1 MTMKI
6 EEKFTVTT
14 SRKEHPNAKKYP
26 GRASMEFGSALQ
38 TFLSDLDASERGLF
52 QKGELVFEEEIA
64 AEFFD
69 GILVGDVVGL
79 GVLRGFD
86 EQPCAYKMKILSIDR
101 DADTMH
107 MRNVT
112 WEDEKRRPDYK
123 GDEATATFEEFS
135 CALGL
140 GFGEILMRDGKPFGV
155 SEKIEQTIIIRGD
168 AAGNV
173 KSTVTTKAAPATS
186 SKSKKK
192 KKKTKT
198 TKTKAS
204 K

>member
-6 EEKFTVTT
+6 QEEFTVTT
-14 SRKEHPNAKKYP
+14 TRKEHPNAKKYP
-26 GRASMEFGSALQ
+26 GRPSMEFGSALQ
-38 TFLSDLDASERGLF
+38 TFLSDLNAEERGLF
-52 QKGELVFEEEIA
+52 QKGELIFEETIA

-69 GILVGDVVGL
+69 GILAGDVVGL

-112 WEDEKRRPDYK
+112 WEDEKTRPDYK
-123 GDEATATFEEFS
+123 GPEAMATFEEFS

-155 SEKIEQTIIIRGD
+155 SEKIEQTIKIFGESADNIKT
-168 AAGNV
+168 AV
-173 KSTVTTKAAPATS
+173 STKSVPN
-186 SKSKKK
+186 

-198 TKTKAS
+198 MKKTTKVGK
-204 K
+204 